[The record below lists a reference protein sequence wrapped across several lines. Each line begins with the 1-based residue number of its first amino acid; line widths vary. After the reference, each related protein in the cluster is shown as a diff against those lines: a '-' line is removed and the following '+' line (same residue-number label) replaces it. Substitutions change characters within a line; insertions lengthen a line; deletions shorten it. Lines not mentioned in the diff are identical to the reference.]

1 MATEGFPDGSA
12 VKNLSAMQETQEVWV
27 RSLGGEDPLE
37 EEIAPVFHSSLLAWE
52 IPWTEEPGGLESMV
66 SQESDMTE

>member
-1 MATEGFPDGSA
+1 MVFMGFPSGLK

-52 IPWTEEPGGLESMV
+52 IPWTEEPGRLQSVGL
-66 SQESDMTE
+66 QELGTT